1 MANKFAQIVFT
12 IKVASADVETYF
24 SRSKYMKNLHRSRLI
39 VKSSSHDYTHSH
51 HYHPHVTSLND
62 DLVSSTLTVS
72 KTKNL
77 SNKEVLCV
85 YDGSQN
91 VQAAWSV
98 TEDGL
103 DDLTKKYVGG
113 RVSKDFV
120 CDDESNVR
128 KYIGEVTHVHFV
140 PSETQYL
147 IHVSYLSDD
156 DSEDLEEWQVR
167 DLWVGYE

>member
-1 MANKFAQIVFT
+1 MHG
-12 IKVASADVETYF
+12 
-24 SRSKYMKNLHRSRLI
+24 YM
-39 VKSSSHDYTHSH
+39 VGCVDDYIHSH
-51 HYHPHVTSLND
+51 HCPNRMSSLDD

-77 SNKEVLCV
+77 LNKEILSV

-91 VQAAWSV
+91 VRAAWSV
-98 TEDGL
+98 SEDGL
-103 DDLTKKYVGG
+103 DDLTKKYAGG
-113 RVSKDFV
+113 RVSKEFV
-120 CDDESNVR
+120 CDDEGNVR

-140 PSETQYL
+140 PSESQYL

-167 DLWVGYE
+167 DLWVGYD